1 MSWGTLRLICDRAY
15 LIAVAARSLTATI
28 ADSMKQLLSASPQTV
43 KVTFHADA
51 VFRDSTGPYTPT
63 AAHHE

>member
-1 MSWGTLRLICDRAY
+1 M
-15 LIAVAARSLTATI
+15 IAVAARSLTATI
-28 ADSMKQLLSASPQTV
+28 ADTMKQLLSASPQTV
-43 KVTFHADA
+43 EVTFHADA